1 MANGILGRQAPEL
14 TVPYW
19 IDAEGKE
26 RPALTLKE
34 LGPRFRILFFYQHW
48 CPGCHTHG
56 FPSLIETIEGTV
68 SKDVAFAVVQTT
80 FEGTYVNT
88 RDKLLV
94 DRERYGLRIPLGHE
108 GRSALGDLPTTMEN
122 YRTGGTPWFVLID
135 PAGIVVRDGFTVV
148 ADDVLALIGGKIAAA

>member
-1 MANGILGRQAPEL
+1 MSNGILGRRAPEL

-19 IDAEGKE
+19 IDADGKE

-48 CPGCHTHG
+48 CPGCHSHG
-56 FPSLIETIEGTV
+56 FPNLIEVIQGID
-68 SKDVAFAVVQTT
+68 SKDVAVAVVQTV
-80 FEGTYVNT
+80 FEGAHVNT

-94 DRERYGLRIPLGHE
+94 DRERYGLRIPLGYE
-108 GRSALGDLPTTMEN
+108 GLSALGDPPTTVEN

-135 PAGIVVRDGFTVV
+135 PAGIVVHDGFTVV
-148 ADDVLALIGGKIAAA
+148 ADDVFALIGGTISAS